1 MFTKAG
7 SQAYY
12 GFWLTWVIWYSK
24 IGSYNV
30 HGQGNLPQNS
40 HMKHVFHLSSWSRAA
55 ADFVQCCQHS
65 PCFLQTILQT
75 LTPCCICDPIVQSA
89 IQITLFI
96 PWFCPLLCVYIYLQ
110 SASSFPSSIWCSY
123 FHNSTWLP
131 RSYLCWYHLAGMI
144 AFTYSSFDVFSC
156 IIDADNLQIVQCIAM
171 PSFHIPL
178 LVTAILS
185 QCV

>member
-55 ADFVQCCQHS
+55 ADFMQCCQHS
-65 PCFLQTILQT
+65 PYVFYRRFYRPWL
-75 LTPCCICDPIVQSA
+75 PASCDPIVQSA
-89 IQITLFI
+89 IQKTLFI
-96 PWFCPLLCVYIYLQ
+96 PWFCPLLGVYIYLQ
-110 SASSFPSSIWCSY
+110 LASSFPSSTWCSY

-144 AFTYSSFDVFSC
+144 AFTYSSWCVFLYNWCWQSANCTMHSNVFFPC
-156 IIDADNLQIVQCIAM
+156 I
-171 PSFHIPL
+171 F
-178 LVTAILS
+178 LS
-185 QCV
+185 

>member
-1 MFTKAG
+1 
-7 SQAYY
+7 
-12 GFWLTWVIWYSK
+12 
-24 IGSYNV
+24 
-30 HGQGNLPQNS
+30 
-40 HMKHVFHLSSWSRAA
+40 MKHVFHLSSWSRAA
-55 ADFVQCCQHS
+55 ADFMQCCQHS
-65 PCFLQTILQT
+65 PYVFYRRFYRPWL
-75 LTPCCICDPIVQSA
+75 PASCDPIVQSA
-89 IQITLFI
+89 IQKTLFI
-96 PWFCPLLCVYIYLQ
+96 PWFCPLLGVYIYLQ
-110 SASSFPSSIWCSY
+110 LASSFPSSTWCSY